1 MIGYKVLNSEY
12 NGKRLYSFWRDL
24 PTPVDYKVGEWVSQ
38 PSEDKPLFVY
48 KSLANQEEWWYE
60 YEIYECEYIPSDVKE
75 VRDIHPEYGDRR
87 TPEDYGAGTA
97 FATKVKLLRKVS
109 SDELRRGR

>member
-1 MIGYKVLNSEY
+1 MIGYKVLNKEY

-24 PTPVDYKVGEWVSQ
+24 PTPVDYKVGEWTRQ
-38 PSEDKPLFVY
+38 PSDDKPLFVY